1 MAVSSFKK
9 SGGLVALAIGLA
21 FALPAAASAQDEGG
35 RPMWR
40 QQRAQ
45 PAQAAPQAQDTQQA
59 QVRQQ
64 RGGGEGSRSWRRDN
78 PQAQAQT
85 QGQQS
90 WRGNDQT
97 RGQRWGGRGE
107 QTRQDQQAWQQQQL
121 LRQQQVQQQQQ
132 QRTWNRDRDGD
143 SRWQRNDRNQARGD
157 SRWQGGNTRWQGSN
171 TRQWSNNWRRDNRYD
186 WSSYRNSNRN
196 VFRMGRYSAPYRN
209 WTYRSL
215 GIGFRLQ
222 PLFYSNNYWIND
234 PGYYRLPEA
243 YGPYRWVRYYDDAL
257 LVDIYSGE
265 VVDVINNFFW

>member
-1 MAVSSFKK
+1 MESGMAVSSFKK
-9 SGGLVALAIGLA
+9 SGGLVALAVGLA
-21 FALPAAASAQDEGG
+21 FALPAVASAQDQGG

-40 QQRAQ
+40 QQQRAQ
-45 PAQAAPQAQDTQQA
+45 PAQAAPQAQETQQA
-59 QVRQQ
+59 QVRTQ
-64 RGGGEGSRSWRRDN
+64 RSGEGGRQWRRDN
-78 PQAQAQT
+78 PEVQAQGQV
-85 QGQQS
+85 QGQQR

-97 RGQRWGGRGE
+97 RGQRWDRRGE
-107 QTRQDQQAWQQQQL
+107 QTRQEQQTLQQQQL
-121 LRQQQVQQQQQ
+121 LRQQQAQQQ
-132 QRTWNRDRDGD
+132 QRTWSRDRDGD
-143 SRWQRNDRNQARGD
+143 NRWQRDGRNQARGD
-157 SRWQGGNTRWQGSN
+157 SRWQGNN

-186 WSSYRNSNRN
+186 WSSYRNSNRS

-209 WTYRSL
+209 WSYRRL

-234 PGYYRLPEA
+234 PSYYRLPEA